1 MSDGKAYKMLN
12 KKIKDEILHCLKKE
26 KVHKIILF
34 GSHADGTPCADSDID
49 LIIVSGKEGM
59 SKTYKD
65 YLKNKNSISK
75 KLLRMKEKYPLDLI
89 VYTKDEW
96 AFLKASR
103 TSFIRAIEE
112 EGVDLL

>member
-1 MSDGKAYKMLN
+1 MLN

-26 KVHKIILF
+26 RVHKIILF
-34 GSHADGTPCADSDID
+34 GSHAYGTPYADSDID
-49 LIIVSGKEGM
+49 LIIVSDIKGM

-75 KLLRMKEKYPLDLI
+75 KLLRIKKKYPLDLI

-112 EGVDLL
+112 KGVDLL